1 MVGVQLGFWQY
12 LTRYISDNLM
22 FYRETDVTYF
32 SLFFILSRDQ
42 DLFFVL
48 GIERSPDTESELMEE
63 LPDEKEHLDVV
74 VENKPIVVDGIA
86 KQDFMLLPLLLLTQA
101 FKGVT
106 TVIIR
111 DLPDSLI
118 LSTTSSCVAHFTSLS
133 PTFTT

>member
-1 MVGVQLGFWQY
+1 
-12 LTRYISDNLM
+12 M

-74 VENKPIVVDGIA
+74 VENKPIVEDGIA
-86 KQDFMLLPLLLLTQA
+86 KQDFILLPLLLLTQA

-111 DLPDSLI
+111 DVPDSLI